1 MIEHTF
7 EYGNLHRH
15 SPGVSHLHN
24 SGDRDGAQPRHAPQP
39 EHRAHRRQRLL

>member
-15 SPGVSHLHN
+15 SSGVSRTPLADFN
-24 SGDRDGAQPRHAPQP
+24 GCGRTRICITNF
-39 EHRAHRRQRLL
+39 RIR